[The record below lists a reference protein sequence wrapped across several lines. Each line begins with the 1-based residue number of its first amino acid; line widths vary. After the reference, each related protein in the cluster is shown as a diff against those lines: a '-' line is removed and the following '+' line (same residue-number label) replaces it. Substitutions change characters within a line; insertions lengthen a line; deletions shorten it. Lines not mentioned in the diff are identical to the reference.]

1 MNRIRVVLADDHELV
16 LEGLRALLSAER
28 DIDVVATTTSGE
40 QLLDLVRKHR
50 PEVAVMDLEMGPI
63 SGLTCLA
70 RIRAEKLPVRVLV
83 LTAYNDGASI
93 RAALEGGADGFAL
106 KTEPPQQTVSSVRQV
121 VRGQLVFPAAAKRW
135 LLGRQAPVETE
146 KLTEREQ
153 AVLELVAE
161 GVTNAEIARQL
172 RVSENTVK
180 FHLQNLYVKLKVAN
194 RTEAAA
200 HFLRERALRRG
211 Q

>member
-1 MNRIRVVLADDHELV
+1 MSKIRVVLADDHELV
-16 LEGLRALLSAER
+16 LEGLRAILSAER
-28 DIDVVATTTSGE
+28 DFEVVATTTSGE
-40 QLLDLVRKHR
+40 QLIELVRTHR
-50 PEVAVMDLEMGPI
+50 PEVAVLDLEMGAM
-63 SGLTCLA
+63 SGLTCLQK
-70 RIRAEKLPVRVLV
+70 IRAEKLPVRVLV

-135 LLGRQAPVETE
+135 LLGRQAPPDPE

-153 AVLELVAE
+153 AVLALVAE

-180 FHLQNLYVKLKVAN
+180 FHLQNLYLKLGVSN

-200 HFLRERALRRG
+200 HFLRERALRRT
-211 Q
+211 

>member
-1 MNRIRVVLADDHELV
+1 MTRIRVVLADDHELV

-28 DIDVVATTTSGE
+28 DIEVVATTTSGE
-40 QLLDLVRKHR
+40 QLVELVRRHR
-50 PEVAVMDLEMGPI
+50 PDVAVLDLEMGTM
-63 SGLTCLA
+63 SGLACLQK
-70 RIRAEKLPVRVLV
+70 IRAEKLPVRVLV

-121 VRGQLVFPAAAKRW
+121 VRGLLVFPAAAKRW
-135 LLGRQAPVETE
+135 LLGREATPEAE

-153 AVLELVAE
+153 AVLAHVAE

-180 FHLQNLYVKLKVAN
+180 FHLQNLYLKLGVSN

-200 HFLRERALRRG
+200 HFLRERALRRV
-211 Q
+211 

>member
-1 MNRIRVVLADDHELV
+1 MTRIRVVLADDHELV
-16 LEGLRALLSAER
+16 LEGLRDLLSAER
-28 DIDVVATTTSGE
+28 DIEVVATTTSGE
-40 QLLDLVRKHR
+40 QLVELVRRHR
-50 PEVAVMDLEMGPI
+50 PDVAVLDLEMGTM
-63 SGLTCLA
+63 SGLACLQK
-70 RIRAEKLPVRVLV
+70 IRAEKLPVRVLV

-135 LLGRQAPVETE
+135 LLGREATPEAE

-153 AVLELVAE
+153 AVLAHVAE

-180 FHLQNLYVKLKVAN
+180 FHLQNLYLKLGVSN

-200 HFLRERALRRG
+200 HFLRERALRRV
-211 Q
+211 